1 MKYLLFD
8 VYSYKG
14 METVACEVY
23 CTPIWQVIQELE
35 QKYKQRNN
43 IKSSIIITNCREL

>member
-14 METVACEVY
+14 METVACKTSY
-23 CTPIWQVIQELE
+23 KPTWQVIQELE
-35 QKYKQRNN
+35 SEYKTRNN

>member
-14 METVACEVY
+14 METVACETSY
-23 CTPIWQVIQELE
+23 KPIWQVMQELE
-35 QKYKQRNN
+35 SEYKTRNN
-43 IKSSIIITNCREL
+43 IKSSVIITNCREL